1 MTDLTEILVRFRMY
15 KYAVTADIEKAFL
28 HIELDVDDRDVT
40 RFYWLENP
48 MDTESRLITYRFKV
62 VLFGATCSPFMLS
75 ATLMKHFRD
84 NPSTTSTE
92 LQRNV
97 YVDNVL
103 TSFTDKQSLLKFY
116 TESRKLLSEAGFNLR
131 SWNSNSTEL
140 QNIAGRDKIG
150 DNDDIVK
157 ILGMRWDRE
166 SDDLKF
172 QQIEFMEK
180 DKMTTKRE
188 VLRTSSRIFD
198 PLGLITPITVK
209 AKLFM
214 QTLWKAKLDWDECLS
229 DELRSK
235 WQVIALDIEEATKIV
250 FPRMLTEGVINE
262 KTSLHIFTDAS
273 QLAYGACAYLVTA
286 NSSIIVMAKNRVVP
300 VKPISLPRLELM
312 GALIGARL
320 ATHLLKVITAEHVYM
335 WSDSQ
340 IVLSWIKSSKN
351 LKPFVANRLKE
362 IRKLTENA
370 EWNYCPTDDNPAD
383 YLTRGI
389 YAKQLYNN
397 SLWMNGPQWILNR
410 ENWPTW
416 TRKIDECSTMVTVSD
431 EKTDDKSTNAS
442 TQTISCIDIQRYRS
456 LEKAIR
462 VTAYVMRF
470 IQNIRNSK
478 DKRSI
483 GFISVEER
491 CKALKVLIM
500 TVQQETFKDEIESLN
515 SSSQKK
521 VPLVRQLK
529 LYTDKNGLLRCTG
542 RIQNA
547 PVKESTKYPLLLP
560 THHSLTSLIVMD
572 AHTKTLHAGLNS
584 TIAYIQQKYWIPRIR
599 QCVKSQIRKC
609 VQCIKISGMP
619 YSAPDPPPL
628 PKDRV
633 NYDYPFSVTGV
644 DFTGALYTK
653 GKHNELSKTY
663 ICLFTCA
670 ATRAIHLEIVTD
682 LTEESFMLAF
692 KRFVARRS
700 TPRIMLS
707 DNATTFK
714 AAAEKITRSNKD
726 NRIQEKL
733 ADQGTEWKFIPN
745 RAPWFGGF
753 WERLIG
759 LTKKSIKA
767 ILGKSC
773 VTTEMLNTIVIEIEG
788 TLNNRPITH
797 ISTDI
802 KDPEP
807 LTPAHL
813 LYGRRLDNQSEQN
826 IDSAT
831 SEDLH
836 VKLNKKLQRNNELIN
851 HFRSRWKHEYLT
863 SLREFHRTSG
873 RNEQTIQIGDIV
885 QVHNDTNRIMWK
897 LAVVQDLV
905 RGKDGLIRSAVIK
918 TDTGITNRPIVKL
931 YPLEIRSTH
940 DDSE

>member
-1 MTDLTEILVRFRMY
+1 MI
-15 KYAVTADIEKAFL
+15 
-28 HIELDVDDRDVT
+28 
-40 RFYWLENP
+40 
-48 MDTESRLITYRFKV
+48 
-62 VLFGATCSPFMLS
+62 
-75 ATLMKHFRD
+75 
-84 NPSTTSTE
+84 
-92 LQRNV
+92 
-97 YVDNVL
+97 
-103 TSFTDKQSLLKFY
+103 
-116 TESRKLLSEAGFNLR
+116 
-131 SWNSNSTEL
+131 
-140 QNIAGRDKIG
+140 
-150 DNDDIVK
+150 
-157 ILGMRWDRE
+157 
-166 SDDLKF
+166 
-172 QQIEFMEK
+172 
-180 DKMTTKRE
+180 
-188 VLRTSSRIFD
+188 
-198 PLGLITPITVK
+198 
-209 AKLFM
+209 
-214 QTLWKAKLDWDECLS
+214 
-229 DELRSK
+229 
-235 WQVIALDIEEATKIV
+235 
-250 FPRMLTEGVINE
+250 
-262 KTSLHIFTDAS
+262 
-273 QLAYGACAYLVTA
+273 
-286 NSSIIVMAKNRVVP
+286 
-300 VKPISLPRLELM
+300 
-312 GALIGARL
+312 
-320 ATHLLKVITAEHVYM
+320 
-335 WSDSQ
+335 
-340 IVLSWIKSSKN
+340 
-351 LKPFVANRLKE
+351 
-362 IRKLTENA
+362 
-370 EWNYCPTDDNPAD
+370 
-383 YLTRGI
+383 
-389 YAKQLYNN
+389 
-397 SLWMNGPQWILNR
+397 
-410 ENWPTW
+410 
-416 TRKIDECSTMVTVSD
+416 TVSD
-431 EKTDDKSTNAS
+431 EKTDDESTNAL

-462 VTAYVMRF
+462 VTAYVLRF
-470 IQNIRNSK
+470 IQNLRNSR
-478 DKRSI
+478 DKRTI

-491 CKALKVLIM
+491 CKALEVLI
-500 TVQQETFKDEIESLN
+500 VAAQQQTFKDEIDSLN

-521 VPLVRQLK
+521 VQLVRQLK
-529 LYTDKNGLLRCTG
+529 LYTDKSGLLRCTG

-584 TIAYIQQKYWIPRIR
+584 TIAYIQQNYWIPRIR

-714 AAAEKITRSNKD
+714 AAAEKITRSSKD

-773 VTTEMLNTIVIEIEG
+773 VSTEMLNTIVIEIEG

-813 LYGRRLDNQSEQN
+813 LYGRRLDNQSEQH

-836 VKLNKKLQRNNELIN
+836 VKLNKNLQRNNELIN